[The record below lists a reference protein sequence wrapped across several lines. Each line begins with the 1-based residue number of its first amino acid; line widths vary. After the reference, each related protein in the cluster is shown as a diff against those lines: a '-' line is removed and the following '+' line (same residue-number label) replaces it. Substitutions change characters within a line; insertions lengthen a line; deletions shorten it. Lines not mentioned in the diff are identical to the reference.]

1 MKKFDFPDVSRV
13 SILDKYLAPRIRTNH
28 TATIPA
34 NLANFDRTGHIRA
47 FDLKWKPGKP
57 EMPHYFWDSDVA
69 KVVEGMA
76 LALQIQPDSALE
88 KQLNDIVRRIVS
100 AQQPDGY
107 LNTHFT
113 VVEPEKRWTNLGRL
127 HELYCAGHLME
138 AAVEHYRATG
148 RTEFLDAMCRYADY
162 IGKVFGRGKNQK
174 RGYPGHEEI
183 ELALCKL
190 AEATGKKKYL
200 KLAKYFIDER
210 GQEPNYFVK
219 EGSADPDLV
228 YRQAHKPVR
237 EQTEA
242 EGHAVRAGYLYAGM
256 ADVAAA
262 TGDEELLEV
271 CKRLF
276 DSLAGRRM
284 YITGGIG
291 SFADLER
298 IGMDYYLPNDTA
310 YAESCAS
317 IALVLFASRMLNIT
331 GEGKYA
337 DVVERAIYNGILSGI
352 GLDGTEFFYQNVL
365 EANEQSVK
373 RAELRHPP
381 VRQSWFH
388 CSCCPT
394 NFCRFLP
401 QIGRYI
407 WSVSADA
414 VRLNI
419 PAAGEYRADGR
430 RIRVSGGY
438 PYDGAIRIEFAEGG
452 NFAFA
457 LRIPAWCAK
466 WSVRKNGK
474 PVAGKPV
481 SGYLACGKVWRAG
494 DVLDVEFDMP
504 VRVVYANE
512 HMRNNA
518 GRIALERGPLVYALE
533 SVDNGECLANL
544 QLPADPEAYKLAKV
558 KGLPAG
564 TVALKA
570 SGRREVRADDAL
582 YSANAPSVR
591 KCTVTA
597 IPYALWENRG
607 KSEMQ
612 VWTRKIDR

>member
-1 MKKFDFPDVSRV
+1 MRKYDFPDVAKVAVR
-13 SILDKYLAPRIRTNH
+13 DAYLAPRIRTNH
-28 TATIPA
+28 IATIPA
-34 NLANFDRTGHIRA
+34 NLANFARTGHVRA

-57 EMPHYFWDSDVA
+57 GMPHCYWDSDVA

-76 LALQIQPDSALE
+76 LALQIQSDAKLE
-88 KQLNDIVRRIVS
+88 KQLNSIVRRIVS

-113 VVEPEKRWTNLGRL
+113 VVEPENRWKSLGRM

-138 AAVEHYRATG
+138 AAVEHFRATG
-148 RTEFLDAMCRYADY
+148 RREFLDAMCRYADY
-162 IGKVFGRGKNQK
+162 IAKVFGRGKNQK

-190 AEATGKKKYL
+190 ADVSGNKKYL

-210 GQEPNYFVK
+210 GREPNYFTQ
-219 EGSADPDLV
+219 EGTEEPNLES
-228 YRQAHKPVR
+228 RQAHKPVR

-242 EGHAVRAGYLYAGM
+242 EGHTVRAGYLYAGM

-262 TGDEELLEV
+262 TDDAELLAA

-291 SFADLER
+291 SFADQER
-298 IGMDYYLPNDTA
+298 LGMDYYLPNDTA

-317 IALVLFASRMLNIT
+317 IALVFFASRMLNIT
-331 GEGKYA
+331 GDGKYA
-337 DVVERAIYNGILSGI
+337 EAVERALYNGILSGI

-365 EANEQSVK
+365 EANEQSVP
-373 RAELRHPP
+373 RPELRFAP
-381 VRQSWFH
+381 VRQSWFS

-401 QIGRYI
+401 QIGRYV
-407 WSVSADA
+407 WSVSADT

-419 PAAGEYRADGR
+419 PAAGEYLAEGR
-430 RIRVSGGY
+430 HVRVTGNY
-438 PYDGAIRIEFAEGG
+438 PYDGAVRIEFPEGG
-452 NFAFA
+452 KFAFA
-457 LRIPAWCAK
+457 LRIPEWCGK
-466 WSVRKNGK
+466 WAVKKNGK
-474 PVAGKPV
+474 NLNGKP
-481 SGYLACGKVWRAG
+481 SAGYLACGKVWRAG
-494 DVLDVEFDMP
+494 DVLEVDFDMP
-504 VRVVYANE
+504 VRVVYANA

-518 GRIALERGPLVYALE
+518 GRIALQRGPLVYALE
-533 SVDNGECLANL
+533 SVDNGDMLADL
-544 QLPADPEAYKLAKV
+544 LLPADPKAYKLAKV

-570 SGRREVRADDAL
+570 PALREVRSDDAL
-582 YSANAPSVR
+582 YSDRAPAVR
-591 KCTVTA
+591 KCTATA

-607 KSEMQ
+607 KSEML
-612 VWTRKIDR
+612 VWVRKI